1 MIKILALDKSLN
13 TSVEDLQVIDCV
25 TTCLIS
31 GEKKCRRLQKDIYC
45 IYPVFFKNIFSSLKY
60 FFLCN
65 NNHSMQYNA
74 LSYYSV
80 VCFFWF
86 RIIYD
91 FVFVRDFFLVRL
103 QTGSLTIII

>member
-80 VCFFWF
+80 VCFFGSESSMILF
-86 RIIYD
+86 LLEI
-91 FVFVRDFFLVRL
+91 FFWSDYRL
-103 QTGSLTIII
+103 EV